1 MEKIYPI
8 DIAGIINIGVEEWL
22 KRYYI
27 PVTGKE
33 YQTIY
38 DNVFT
43 SFLDTVKQYNDD
55 VVYWTA
61 ISNIKVIRFTSQW
74 ILEVLRL
81 IRLKEGGYEYIIGKE
96 KIRIPNDISIYEY
109 NSLAKTNLI
118 GTVVSEQNYQE
129 KIKNVLKT
137 IRYNFPSPVFT
148 NKYFLT
154 NISSPVFY
162 IGKRSRQEVVA
173 YCNQNK
179 ISPIHLTPMLFANNC
194 HEEVNKDSGLKEI
207 LEFVNSFFVLLKKQ
221 FPAINSS
228 LFELLRKELDG
239 WFIYS
244 LLFFRQNV
252 NVFRKFKPKKLLA
265 TGLGKPVHRLFC
277 ASWRYVGGEVI
288 GFNHGNSYYYD
299 GYSPGIIT
307 FLPLVNQYVTVTVG
321 HKEILQKAMEEFPCG
336 LKMGNIT
343 VLKKSYY
350 KQLYTELQ
358 RKKPINKIKKIMLVG
373 FPMTDCYYPFFP
385 SAYAFAQLELEIRLV
400 TILRSKGYYVL
411 YKPHPVTLNEVEG
424 LFDGYADEVI
434 KPRFEEVFDK
444 ADCIMYGS
452 FTTTTFGFSLHTNK
466 PIVLIEV
473 KGNYWHPRA
482 FELIK
487 KRCSVVEA
495 EAVDGKIVF
504 DEKDVLNAIENSLEN
519 INYEILHEFAF

>member
-8 DIAGIINIGVEEWL
+8 DVAGIKNIGVEEWL
-22 KRYYI
+22 NSYYI

-55 VVYWTA
+55 VVYWIA
-61 ISNIKVIRFTSQW
+61 ISNIKIIGFASQW
-74 ILEVLRL
+74 ISEVLRL

-96 KIRIPNDISIYEY
+96 KVRIPNDISKYEY
-109 NSLAKTNLI
+109 NSLAQTNLI
-118 GTVVSEQNYQE
+118 GRAVSGQNYKE
-129 KIKNVLKT
+129 RIKNVLRT
-137 IRYNFPSPVFT
+137 IKYNSPAPVFT

-162 IGKRSRQEVVA
+162 IGNRTRQEVVA

-179 ISPIHLTPMLFANNC
+179 IFPIHLSPMLFANNC
-194 HEEVNKDSGLKEI
+194 YDEVNKDSELKGI

-239 WFIYS
+239 CFIYS

-277 ASWRYVGGEVI
+277 ASWRYAGGEVI

-307 FLPLVNQYVTVTVG
+307 FLPLVSQYVTVTAG

-343 VLKKSYY
+343 VLKNSYY

-358 RKKPINKIKKIMLVG
+358 RKKPVNKIKKIMLVG
-373 FPMTDCYYPFFP
+373 FPMTDCYYAFFP
-385 SAYAFAQLELEIRLV
+385 SAYAFTQLELEIRLV
-400 TILRSKGYYVL
+400 TFLRSKGYYVL

-452 FTTTTFGFSLHTNK
+452 FATTTFGFSLHTNK
-466 PIVLIEV
+466 PIVLIEA
-473 KGNYWHPRA
+473 KGNYWYPRA

-495 EAVDGKIVF
+495 EAVDGKIIF